1 MKHLPSIEQQRET
14 QALRDKAIRA
24 WAADRGVGTQPQ
36 TYPERLRVPAKS
48 TKNIKRKQ

>member
-36 TYPERLRVPAKS
+36 TFPEVRRISVKS
-48 TKNIKRKQ
+48 SKNIKRKS